1 MSEQNDKKADSQ
13 VEGSKSNMDDV
24 DVLDQLML
32 NKESKVEKVEN
43 ESKAEKVVTQ
53 KVSKIDKWISGLKF
67 VIATALISLLVTF
80 PGLYLVKKSQVKVGV
95 VDVQAL
101 LVEHEKKV
109 TQQLYANQGLYQ
121 NSDAASLNS
130 GAVEEQTKQFLLK
143 LEGSIDDINNN
154 CGCVLINKAA
164 LLTQS
169 GNVVDY
175 TQKVREALEK

>member
-1 MSEQNDKKADSQ
+1 MSEQNDKKEDSP
-13 VEGSKSNMDDV
+13 VEGVQKDLSQRIDEVIKEDN
-24 DVLDQLML
+24 Q
-32 NKESKVEKVEN
+32 NKEKVEP
-43 ESKAEKVVTQ
+43 ELKTEKVSSQ

>member
-1 MSEQNDKKADSQ
+1 MNEQND
-13 VEGSKSNMDDV
+13 
-24 DVLDQLML
+24 
-32 NKESKVEKVEN
+32 NKEGLDNKEDLLQSMDAILVEN
-43 ESKAEKVVTQ
+43 NPSNEKLEPELKTEKVVSQ

-67 VIATALISLLVTF
+67 VISTALIALLVTF

-101 LVEHEKKV
+101 LLEHEKKV

>member
-1 MSEQNDKKADSQ
+1 MNEQND
-13 VEGSKSNMDDV
+13 
-24 DVLDQLML
+24 
-32 NKESKVEKVEN
+32 NKEGLDNKEDLLQSMDAILVEKNPSN
-43 ESKAEKVVTQ
+43 EKLEPELKTEKVVSQ

>member
-1 MSEQNDKKADSQ
+1 MSEQNDKKEDSP
-13 VEGSKSNMDDV
+13 VEGVQKDLSQRIDEVINEDN
-24 DVLDQLML
+24 Q
-32 NKESKVEKVEN
+32 NKEKVEP
-43 ESKAEKVVTQ
+43 ELKTEKVSSQ

-169 GNVVDY
+169 GSVVDY

>member
-1 MSEQNDKKADSQ
+1 MSEQNDKKEDSP
-13 VEGSKSNMDDV
+13 VEGVQKDLSQRIDEVINEDN
-24 DVLDQLML
+24 Q
-32 NKESKVEKVEN
+32 NKEKVEP
-43 ESKAEKVVTQ
+43 ELKTEKVSSQ

-121 NSDAASLNS
+121 NSDAASLI
-130 GAVEEQTKQFLLK
+130 AEL
-143 LEGSIDDINNN
+143 
-154 CGCVLINKAA
+154 
-164 LLTQS
+164 
-169 GNVVDY
+169 
-175 TQKVREALEK
+175 

>member
-1 MSEQNDKKADSQ
+1 MNEEQN
-13 VEGSKSNMDDV
+13 
-24 DVLDQLML
+24 
-32 NKESKVEKVEN
+32 KEVKVEN
-43 ESKAEKVVTQ
+43 VEPQQVENVEPQ
-53 KVSKIDKWISGLKF
+53 KVISEKNTSSDKWLNVSKF
-67 VIATALISLLVTF
+67 ILSTALIALVVNF
-80 PGLYLVKKSQVKVGV
+80 PGLYMVKKSQSKIGV

-101 LVEHEKKV
+101 LLEHEKKV

>member
-1 MSEQNDKKADSQ
+1 MSDQNDKKEDSP
-13 VEGSKSNMDDV
+13 VEGVQKDLSQRIDEVINEDN
-24 DVLDQLML
+24 Q
-32 NKESKVEKVEN
+32 NKEKVEP
-43 ESKAEKVVTQ
+43 ELKTEKVSSQ

-121 NSDAASLNS
+121 NSDATSLNS

>member
-1 MSEQNDKKADSQ
+1 MSEQNDKKEDSP
-13 VEGSKSNMDDV
+13 VEGVQKDLSQRIDEDINEDN
-24 DVLDQLML
+24 Q
-32 NKESKVEKVEN
+32 NKEKVEP
-43 ESKAEKVVTQ
+43 ELKTEKVSSQ

>member
-1 MSEQNDKKADSQ
+1 MSEQNDKKEDSP
-13 VEGSKSNMDDV
+13 VEGVQKDLSQRIDEVINEDN
-24 DVLDQLML
+24 Q
-32 NKESKVEKVEN
+32 NKEKVEP
-43 ESKAEKVVTQ
+43 ELKTEKVSSQ

-80 PGLYLVKKSQVKVGV
+80 PGLYLVKKSQVKIGV
-95 VDVQAL
+95 VDVHAL

>member
-1 MSEQNDKKADSQ
+1 MSEQNDKKEDSP
-13 VEGSKSNMDDV
+13 VEGVQKDLSQRIDEVINEDN
-24 DVLDQLML
+24 Q
-32 NKESKVEKVEN
+32 NKEKVEP
-43 ESKAEKVVTQ
+43 ELKTEKVSSQ

-67 VIATALISLLVTF
+67 VIATALISLLATF

-143 LEGSIDDINNN
+143 LEGSIDEINNN

>member
-1 MSEQNDKKADSQ
+1 MSEQNDKKEDSP
-13 VEGSKSNMDDV
+13 VEGVQKDLSQRIDEVINEDN
-24 DVLDQLML
+24 Q
-32 NKESKVEKVEN
+32 NKEKVEP
-43 ESKAEKVVTQ
+43 ELKTDKVSSQ

>member
-1 MSEQNDKKADSQ
+1 MSEQNDKKEDSP
-13 VEGSKSNMDDV
+13 VEGVKKDLSQRIDEVINEDN
-24 DVLDQLML
+24 Q
-32 NKESKVEKVEN
+32 NKEKVEP
-43 ESKAEKVVTQ
+43 ELKTEKVSSQ

>member
-1 MSEQNDKKADSQ
+1 MSEQNDKKEDSP
-13 VEGSKSNMDDV
+13 VEGVQKDLSQKIDEIINEDN
-24 DVLDQLML
+24 Q
-32 NKESKVEKVEN
+32 NKEKVEP
-43 ESKAEKVVTQ
+43 ELKTEKVSSQ

>member
-1 MSEQNDKKADSQ
+1 MNEQND
-13 VEGSKSNMDDV
+13 
-24 DVLDQLML
+24 
-32 NKESKVEKVEN
+32 NKEGLDNKKDLLQEMDAILVKNNPSNEKLEPELKTEKV
-43 ESKAEKVVTQ
+43 SSQ

>member
-1 MSEQNDKKADSQ
+1 MSEQNDKKEDSP
-13 VEGSKSNMDDV
+13 VEGVQKDLSQRIDEVINEDN
-24 DVLDQLML
+24 Q
-32 NKESKVEKVEN
+32 NKEKVEH
-43 ESKAEKVVTQ
+43 ELKTEKVSSQ

>member
-1 MSEQNDKKADSQ
+1 MSEQNDKKEDSP
-13 VEGSKSNMDDV
+13 VEGVQKDLSQRIDEVINEDN
-24 DVLDQLML
+24 Q
-32 NKESKVEKVEN
+32 NKEKVEP
-43 ESKAEKVVTQ
+43 ELKTEKVSSQ

-143 LEGSIDDINNN
+143 LEGSIDEINNN

>member
-1 MSEQNDKKADSQ
+1 MSDQNDKKEESP
-13 VEGSKSNMDDV
+13 VEGVQKDLSQRIDEVINEDN
-24 DVLDQLML
+24 Q
-32 NKESKVEKVEN
+32 NKEKVEP
-43 ESKAEKVVTQ
+43 ELKTEKVSSQ

>member
-1 MSEQNDKKADSQ
+1 MSEQNDKKEDSP
-13 VEGSKSNMDDV
+13 VEGVQKDLSQRIDEVINEDN
-24 DVLDQLML
+24 Q
-32 NKESKVEKVEN
+32 NKEKVEP
-43 ESKAEKVVTQ
+43 ELKTEKVSSQ

-67 VIATALISLLVTF
+67 VIATSLISLLVTF

>member
-1 MSEQNDKKADSQ
+1 MSEQNDKKEDSP
-13 VEGSKSNMDDV
+13 VEGVQKDLSQRIDEVINEDN
-24 DVLDQLML
+24 Q
-32 NKESKVEKVEN
+32 NKEKVEP
-43 ESKAEKVVTQ
+43 ELKTEKVSSQ

-143 LEGSIDDINNN
+143 LEGSIDDSNNN

>member
-1 MSEQNDKKADSQ
+1 MSEQNDKKEDSP
-13 VEGSKSNMDDV
+13 VEGVQKDLSQRIDEVINEDN
-24 DVLDQLML
+24 Q
-32 NKESKVEKVEN
+32 NKEKVEP
-43 ESKAEKVVTQ
+43 ELKTEKVSSQ
-53 KVSKIDKWISGLKF
+53 KVSKIDKWINGLKF

-101 LVEHEKKV
+101 LVEHEQKV

>member
-1 MSEQNDKKADSQ
+1 MSEQNDKKEDSP
-13 VEGSKSNMDDV
+13 VEGVQKDLSQKIDEIINEDN
-24 DVLDQLML
+24 Q
-32 NKESKVEKVEN
+32 KKEKVEP
-43 ESKAEKVVTQ
+43 ELKTEKVSSQ

>member
-1 MSEQNDKKADSQ
+1 MPFCCFI
-13 VEGSKSNMDDV
+13 
-24 DVLDQLML
+24 
-32 NKESKVEKVEN
+32 
-43 ESKAEKVVTQ
+43 T
-53 KVSKIDKWISGLKF
+53 GLGIF
-67 VIATALISLLVTF
+67 
-80 PGLYLVKKSQVKVGV
+80 VKKSQVKVGV

>member
-1 MSEQNDKKADSQ
+1 MSEQNDKKEDSP
-13 VEGSKSNMDDV
+13 VEGVQKDLSQRIDE
-24 DVLDQLML
+24 VLNEDNQ
-32 NKESKVEKVEN
+32 NKEKVEP
-43 ESKAEKVVTQ
+43 ELKTEKVSSQ

>member
-1 MSEQNDKKADSQ
+1 MSDQNDKKEDSP
-13 VEGSKSNMDDV
+13 VEGVQKDLSQRIDEVINEDN
-24 DVLDQLML
+24 Q
-32 NKESKVEKVEN
+32 NKEKVEP
-43 ESKAEKVVTQ
+43 ELKTEKVSSQ

>member
-1 MSEQNDKKADSQ
+1 MSEQNDKKEDSP
-13 VEGSKSNMDDV
+13 VEGVQKDLSQRIDEVINENN
-24 DVLDQLML
+24 Q
-32 NKESKVEKVEN
+32 NKEKVEP
-43 ESKAEKVVTQ
+43 ELKTEKVSSQ

>member
-1 MSEQNDKKADSQ
+1 MSEQNDKKEDSP
-13 VEGSKSNMDDV
+13 VEGVQKDLSQRIDEVINEDN
-24 DVLDQLML
+24 Q
-32 NKESKVEKVEN
+32 NKEKVEP
-43 ESKAEKVVTQ
+43 ELKTEKVSSQ

-143 LEGSIDDINNN
+143 LEGSVDDINNN

>member
-1 MSEQNDKKADSQ
+1 MSEQNDKKEDSP
-13 VEGSKSNMDDV
+13 VEGVQKDLSQRIDEVINEDN
-24 DVLDQLML
+24 Q
-32 NKESKVEKVEN
+32 NKEKVEP
-43 ESKAEKVVTQ
+43 ELKTEKVSSQ
-53 KVSKIDKWISGLKF
+53 KVSKIDKWINGLKF

>member
-13 VEGSKSNMDDV
+13 VEGVQKDLSQRIDEVINEDN
-24 DVLDQLML
+24 Q
-32 NKESKVEKVEN
+32 NKEKVEP
-43 ESKAEKVVTQ
+43 ELKTEKVSSQ

>member
-1 MSEQNDKKADSQ
+1 MSEQNDKKEDSP
-13 VEGSKSNMDDV
+13 VEGVQKDHSQRIDEVINEDN
-24 DVLDQLML
+24 Q
-32 NKESKVEKVEN
+32 NKEKVEP
-43 ESKAEKVVTQ
+43 ELKTEKVSSQ

>member
-1 MSEQNDKKADSQ
+1 MSEQNDKKEDSP
-13 VEGSKSNMDDV
+13 VEGVQKDLSQRIDEVINEDN
-24 DVLDQLML
+24 Q
-32 NKESKVEKVEN
+32 NKEKVEP
-43 ESKAEKVVTQ
+43 ELKTEKVSSQ

>member
-1 MSEQNDKKADSQ
+1 MSEQNDKKEDSP
-13 VEGSKSNMDDV
+13 VEGVQKDLSQKIDEIINEDN
-24 DVLDQLML
+24 Q
-32 NKESKVEKVEN
+32 KKEKVEP
-43 ESKAEKVVTQ
+43 ELKTEKVSSQ
-53 KVSKIDKWISGLKF
+53 KVSKIDKWINGLKF

-121 NSDAASLNS
+121 NSYAASLNS

>member
-1 MSEQNDKKADSQ
+1 MSDQNDKKEDSP
-13 VEGSKSNMDDV
+13 VEGVQKDLSQRIDEVINEDN
-24 DVLDQLML
+24 Q
-32 NKESKVEKVEN
+32 NKEKVEP
-43 ESKAEKVVTQ
+43 ELKTEKVSSQ

-101 LVEHEKKV
+101 LVDHVKKV

>member
-1 MSEQNDKKADSQ
+1 MSEQNDKKEDSP
-13 VEGSKSNMDDV
+13 VEGVQKDLSQKIDEIINEDN
-24 DVLDQLML
+24 Q
-32 NKESKVEKVEN
+32 KKEKVEP
-43 ESKAEKVVTQ
+43 ELKTEKVSSQ
-53 KVSKIDKWISGLKF
+53 KVSKIDKWINGLKF